1 MAIKNYRDL
10 IVWERSLELTCEVYR
25 LTDRFPSGERFGL
38 TSQMRRAAASIA
50 SNIAEGHER
59 RSRADF
65 RRFVSMAL
73 GSLAEL
79 ETQIELGI
87 RLGFSDSEGVVIVRG
102 LADQVGRM
110 LNTMRTRLRNPSPQ
124 PLGPRP

>member
-1 MAIKNYRDL
+1 MAVKCYRDL

-25 LTDRFPSGERFGL
+25 LTDRFPSSERFGL
-38 TSQMRRAAASIA
+38 TIQMRRAAASIA

-59 RSRADF
+59 HSRADF

-87 RLGFSDSEGVVIVRG
+87 RLGFSDAERAATLRG
-102 LADQVGRM
+102 LTDQVGRM

-124 PLGPRP
+124 ALDPSP